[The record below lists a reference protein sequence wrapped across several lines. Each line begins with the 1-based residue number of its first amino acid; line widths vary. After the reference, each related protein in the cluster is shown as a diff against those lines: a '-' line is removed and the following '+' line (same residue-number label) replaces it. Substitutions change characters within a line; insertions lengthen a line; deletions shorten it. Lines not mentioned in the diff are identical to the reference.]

1 VARNNGD
8 VFTAGIRVIK
18 KSETEALEISGEPVA
33 VLHFVRQDDDSTIV
47 PVYEVEA
54 LQTPAGPLAGVKI
67 AIPSTE
73 VDFAA
78 VKAALA
84 LADSAIDFNG
94 QKLTGL
100 ADPDD
105 PQDAA
110 TKAYAQTVAS
120 TRVASVAGSA
130 PIVSSGGVT
139 PTISINAA
147 SGAAAGSMSAA
158 HYAKLEGIEASA
170 DVTDFANVS
179 AALAAATG
187 TIDMGGQQLAN
198 LDHPDDPNDAATML
212 YVDNAITTAV
222 AALSIYFPLHWS
234 FSSGVTGSNPAV
246 IHGITPSPRML
257 DSTNTTTVSRQPVPV
272 NCQLMGFVLAANQGG
287 SPTNATLTF
296 TVYKNNVA
304 TTDTFELNN
313 NTTGNVLIS
322 TITGGG
328 AFTTTYT
335 AGTDDIG
342 LKVNVKT
349 GSNVAIAA
357 SNWCFAAKMKA
368 V

>member
-1 VARNNGD
+1 MAPPVNPLLEFDSPRKAFNEDEYTQSGSSVVLTGSGVNLATILLLGSGLSIEA
-8 VFTAGIRVIK
+8 VVIGAK
-18 KSETEALEISGEPVA
+18 QYAKLSALTQA
-33 VLHFVRQDDDSTIV
+33 
-47 PVYEVEA
+47 
-54 LQTPAGPLAGVKI
+54 
-67 AIPSTE
+67 

-84 LADSAIDFNG
+84 LADSAIGVNG
-94 QKLTGL
+94 QRFTGL
-100 ADPDD
+100 ADPIDA
-105 PQDAA
+105 QDAA

-158 HYAKLEGIEASA
+158 HYALVNGA
-170 DVTDFANVS
+170 TS
-179 AALAAATG
+179 AATVSTLMQRDASGRAKAVDPG
-187 TIDMGGQQLAN
+187 ASDDIDTAGAR
-198 LDHPDDPNDAATML
+198 DAA
-212 YVDNAITTAV
+212 ITAAL
-222 AALSIYFPLHWS
+222 AALSIYIPLHWS

-313 NTTGNVLIS
+313 NTTGSVSIS